1 MRRFGELDMI
11 ARPPRHQGSGEGHD
25 LNLKEGFEINRAR
38 LARVAVSPGPH
49 AKLGQLE
56 PLGHAQ
62 LTLFAGRRHP

>member
-38 LARVAVSPGPH
+38 LACVAISPDPH
-49 AKLGQLE
+49 AK
-56 PLGHAQ
+56 LGHAQ